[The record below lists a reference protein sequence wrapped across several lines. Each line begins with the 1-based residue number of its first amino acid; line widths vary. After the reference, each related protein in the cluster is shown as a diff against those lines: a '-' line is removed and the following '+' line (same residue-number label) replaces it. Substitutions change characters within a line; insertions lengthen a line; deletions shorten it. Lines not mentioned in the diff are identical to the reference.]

1 MCDVI
6 SCEAEV
12 FVYSLAGLQVDGG
25 QMPETELPDNE
36 ITARTG
42 VYQLLA
48 RLTSV
53 PDRDIYEGA
62 VAGTWGK
69 ELADAGK
76 LLGFAFDFG
85 GASVDASVSQ
95 EDFQAEFLRVFE
107 IGNGSGPAAS
117 LYGGAYAGDRM
128 QRLEEVVRFYEY
140 FGLST
145 SAEDP
150 RPADHLA
157 TELEFMKY
165 LTFKEAVSSSPRLQ
179 TSYRRAQHDFLERQ
193 LSTWVPKL
201 VEKTSSAG
209 TWPYWEWVTATAGGF
224 VAADANYVAGALA
237 I

>member
-1 MCDVI
+1 M
-6 SCEAEV
+6 

-25 QMPETELPDNE
+25 PLQETELEDNE
-36 ITARTG
+36 TSARTG

-48 RLTSV
+48 RLAST
-53 PDRDIYEGA
+53 PDRDVYDAA
-62 VAGTWGK
+62 VAGEWGQR
-69 ELADAGK
+69 LAEAGR
-76 LLGFAFDFG
+76 LLGFVFDFG
-85 GASVDASVSQ
+85 QAELDPSVTP

-107 IGNGSGPAAS
+107 VGNGSGPPAS
-117 LYGGAYAGDRM
+117 LYGGAYGAQRM

-179 TSYRRAQHDFLERQ
+179 GSYRRAQHDFLDRQ
-193 LSTWVPKL
+193 LNSWVPAL
-201 VEKTSSAG
+201 VEKTRTSG
-209 TWPYWEWVTATAGGF
+209 TWPYWEWVASTVGGF
-224 VAADANYVAGALA
+224 VAADARYVAGVLA
-237 I
+237 A

>member
-1 MCDVI
+1 M
-6 SCEAEV
+6 

-25 QMPETELPDNE
+25 PMQETELPDNE
-36 ITARTG
+36 TTARTG

-48 RLTSV
+48 RLTSI

-62 VAGTWGK
+62 ATGTWGK
-69 ELADAGK
+69 ELTEAGK
-76 LLGFAFDFG
+76 LLAFPFDFG
-85 GASVDASVSQ
+85 SAGIEGSVSQ

-107 IGNGSGPAAS
+107 IGNGAGPAAS

-193 LSTWVPKL
+193 LSTWVPSL
-201 VEKTSSAG
+201 VEKTRAAG
-209 TWPYWEWVTATAGGF
+209 TWPYWEWVTATVGGF
-224 VAADANYVAGALA
+224 VAADANYVAGVLA
-237 I
+237 S

>member
-1 MCDVI
+1 M
-6 SCEAEV
+6 

-25 QMPETELPDNE
+25 ALEETELPDNE
-36 ITARTG
+36 TTARTG

-48 RLTSV
+48 RLVSA
-53 PDRDIYEGA
+53 PGRDIHEGA
-62 VAGTWGK
+62 VAG
-69 ELADAGK
+69 ELGTQLAEAGH
-76 LLGFAFDFG
+76 LLAYPIDFG
-85 GASVDASVSQ
+85 SASIDPSISP

-107 IGNGSGPAAS
+107 VGPGGGPPAP
-117 LYGGAYAGDRM
+117 LYGGVYSGDRM

-179 TSYRRAQHDFLERQ
+179 TSYRRAQHDFLDRQ
-193 LSTWVPKL
+193 LSSWVPKL
-201 VEKTSSAG
+201 VENTRGAG
-209 TWPYWEWVTATAGGF
+209 TWPYWEWVTATVGRF
-224 VAADANYVAGALA
+224 IAADANYIAGVLA
-237 I
+237 T

>member
-1 MCDVI
+1 M
-6 SCEAEV
+6 

-25 QMPETELPDNE
+25 AVEEMELPDNE
-36 ITARTG
+36 TTARTG

-48 RLTSV
+48 RLVSV
-53 PDRDIYEGA
+53 PDEDTHQAA
-62 VAGTWGK
+62 VAGEWGSR
-69 ELADAGK
+69 LAEAGK
-76 LLGFAFDFG
+76 LLGYPVDFG
-85 GASVDASVSQ
+85 NASIGGDVMPQ
-95 EDFQAEFLRVFE
+95 DFQAEFLRVFE
-107 IGNGSGPAAS
+107 VGNGQGPAAP
-117 LYGGAYAGDRM
+117 LYGGLYGFDRM

-193 LSTWVPKL
+193 LVPWVPSL
-201 VEKTSSAG
+201 VEKTQSAR
-209 TWPYWEWVTATAGGF
+209 TWPFWQWAVGTIAGF
-224 VAADANYVAGALA
+224 VAADAKHIAGVLA
-237 I
+237 Q